1 MNEKSLKRLG
11 FLKLNNYMGSEYR
24 LSIQGTPI
32 VIIIL
37 GLSSILI
44 YNKETEVVIGDLAL
58 DSALQVYNLI
68 NFIKESF

>member
-37 GLSSILI
+37 GLSSVLI

-58 DSALQVYNLI
+58 NNALQVYNLI
-68 NFIKESF
+68 KFIKESF

>member
-1 MNEKSLKRLG
+1 MNEKNLKKLG

-37 GLSSILI
+37 GLSSVLI

>member
-1 MNEKSLKRLG
+1 MNEKNLKKLG

-37 GLSSILI
+37 GLSSVLI

-58 DSALQVYNLI
+58 DNVLQVYNLI

>member
-37 GLSSILI
+37 GLSSVLI

-58 DSALQVYNLI
+58 DNALQVYNLI